1 MATKNADDHLADAAR
16 SRARARA
23 AEKAEYEALGR
34 AVVGAYGGDVK
45 GVSAR
50 IAAALEALKLGH
62 ENEVSVGDENSDSV
76 GHENEVSVGHDS
88 DEEIDA
94 QPSFEAHGGRYA

>member
-34 AVVGAYGGDVK
+34 AVVDAHGGNVK

-50 IAAALEALKLGH
+50 IAAALEALGLA
-62 ENEVSVGDENSDSV
+62 DENSDSV
-76 GHENEVSVGHDS
+76 GHDS
-88 DEEIDA
+88 DDETDA
-94 QPSFEAHGGRYA
+94 QPSFSSGDWGRQ

>member
-1 MATKNADDHLADAAR
+1 MATKNADDYLADAAR

-34 AVVGAYGGDVK
+34 VVVDAYGGNVK

-50 IAAALEALKLGH
+50 IAAALEALGLGH
-62 ENEVSVGDENSDSV
+62 ENSDSV
-76 GHENEVSVGHDS
+76 GHDSV
-88 DEEIDA
+88 DETDA
-94 QPSFEAHGGRYA
+94 QPSFSSDGWGRR

>member
-1 MATKNADDHLADAAR
+1 MATKNADDYLADAAR

-34 AVVGAYGGDVK
+34 AVVDAYGGDVK

-50 IAAALEALKLGH
+50 IAAALEALGLAD
-62 ENEVSVGDENSDSV
+62 ENEVSVGHEKEVSV
-76 GHENEVSVGHDS
+76 GHENEVSVGHVS
-88 DEEIDA
+88 DTSSA
-94 QPSFEAHGGRYA
+94 QHEVYGGRDA